1 MSSPP
6 LPPRYLRWCVLG
18 LFSISLAI
26 GLVGHQALSAPA
38 PDWSGNWRTFWR
50 DGQALLTL
58 QQDGTEVQGDYR
70 PGAGRVTATLT
81 AEGKLDGRWFE
92 EDRAGTFTF
101 ALAPDGKTFAGR
113 FGNGEFWNGVRLAP
127 ARARAQPFTASDSPR
142 ETLRTIVTS
151 LNATAAGDVDAALIW
166 EPLLLFAED
175 SASSTRELARRR
187 QLLFRLIDLS
197 TFRIH
202 EAPDTNAE
210 QTSDAQNGDYGS
222 AAFAIGPAGT
232 NWRFDLEFVATS
244 PSRWQLVVPRLRT
257 LERTLASALG
267 AMGFDDYSSY
277 LQQRSAHPRQVIRDF
292 LTGVATWYEGGDQL
306 ALATLDLSDI
316 SPALQTIEGTLAA
329 DFLRQIIDRV
339 GYVVWQEIPDDPAR
353 ATPYVHYSHGLGE
366 IAIVPLVGDG
376 PVQWRFS
383 SASIRAAPAIFQAI
397 QTLPVAAGLGEPRPF
412 SDYFRLRQ
420 MVTDLS
426 PALLT
431 RGWLLEHWQWLAL
444 LLVFSGLTL
453 LAWLIGPLLHAL
465 TGALV
470 RARAR
475 TGTGAAQN
483 GAQTGPDQ
491 GPDQGPETRT
501 DTGADADQEGVVSD
515 DAEASPAP
523 PPAALRLLWPL
534 RLLLVGAGLHASI
547 GDLGL
552 QRDVLQALGVL
563 SALLLILGLAG
574 LAYRITG
581 MVGGHFIRRAEHT
594 ASYVDDIVASLATGL
609 VKLAIIISTI
619 IAVAE
624 TIGLPYEGVI
634 AGLGIGG
641 LALAIA
647 ARETVSNFL
656 GAGILLADRPFK
668 RGDLVQIGGHLAV
681 IESVGLRST
690 RLRTLEDSLLM
701 VPNGKL
707 ADEII
712 DNFGRRRRRRLVL
725 EMRLAYATPRAR
737 LEAFV
742 EAVRAI
748 YLAQP
753 RALPETLHIG
763 LSDFG
768 HSSIDVK
775 LIASFDVVSLRDLT
789 AAKHQLLA
797 DIVSTADRLGVAFA
811 FPTRTL
817 HIAPTSDLPH
827 LLEPEP
833 DGGPTP
839 AQG

>member
-1 MSSPP
+1 M
-6 LPPRYLRWCVLG
+6 LPRCLLWCCLG
-18 LFSISLAI
+18 LLPATSALAT
-26 GLVGHQALSAPA
+26 PA
-38 PDWSGNWRTFWR
+38 ADWSGNWRTFWR

-58 QQDGTEVQGDYR
+58 TQDGTQVRGDYQ
-70 PGAGRVTATLT
+70 PGRGRVTGTL
-81 AEGKLDGRWFE
+81 AAKGRLHGRWFE

-101 ALAPDGKTFAGR
+101 ALAPDGQTFAGR

-127 ARARAQPFTASDSPR
+127 ARAQAQPFTASDSPR
-142 ETLRTIVTS
+142 ETLRTIVTA
-151 LNATAAGDVDAALIW
+151 LNATAAGDVDATLIW

-175 SASSTRELARRR
+175 AASSTRELARRR

-202 EAPDTNAE
+202 EAPE
-210 QTSDAQNGDYGS
+210 SGDDGS

-232 NWRFDLEFVATS
+232 NWTFDLEFVAAA
-244 PSRWQLVVPRLRT
+244 PGRWQLLVPRLRT
-257 LERTLASALG
+257 LERALAGSLG
-267 AMGFDDYSSY
+267 AMGFDDYNSY
-277 LQQRSAHPRQVIRDF
+277 LQQRTAHPRQVMRDF
-292 LTGVATWYEGGDQL
+292 LTGVATWHAGGEQL

-316 SPALQTIEGTLAA
+316 SPALQAIEGTLAA

-339 GYVVWQEIPDDPAR
+339 GYVIWQEIPDDPVR

-366 IAIVPLVGDG
+366 IAIVPLAGDG
-376 PVQWRFS
+376 PVEWRFS
-383 SASIRAAPAIFQAI
+383 RASIRAAPAIFQAI
-397 QTLPVAAGLGEPRPF
+397 QTLPVADGLLEPRPF

-420 MVTDLS
+420 AVADLS
-426 PALLT
+426 PALLA

-444 LLVFSGLTL
+444 LSIFAGLAL
-453 LAWLIGPLLHAL
+453 LAWLSGLLL
-465 TGALV
+465 EWL
-470 RARAR
+470 ARALMR
-475 TGTGAAQN
+475 VRNGVKAAGRDVRVAADAAAEEAATQDAHGDAAADSDAGADVGAA
-483 GAQTGPDQ
+483 P
-491 GPDQGPETRT
+491 TR
-501 DTGADADQEGVVSD
+501 AHR
-515 DAEASPAP
+515 
-523 PPAALRLLWPL
+523 RLLWPL
-534 RLLLVGAGLHASI
+534 RLLLFGAGLHALI

-552 QRDVLQALGVL
+552 PRDVLQALGVL

-574 LAYRITG
+574 LAYRSTG
-581 MVGGHFIRRAEHT
+581 LVGGHFIRRAEQT
-594 ASYVDDIVASLATGL
+594 ASYIDDIVASLATGL

-619 IAVAE
+619 IAAAE
-624 TIGLPYEGVI
+624 TVGLPYEGVI

-668 RGDLVQIGGHLAV
+668 RGDLVQVGGHLAV
-681 IESVGLRST
+681 IETVGLRST

-725 EMRLAYATPRAR
+725 EMRLAYATARAR

-742 EAVRAI
+742 EAVRAT

-763 LSDFG
+763 LSDLG
-768 HSSIDVK
+768 QSSIDIK
-775 LIASFDVVSLRDLT
+775 LIASFDVVSLREFT

-797 DIVSTADRLGVAFA
+797 DIVSTAERLGVAFA

-817 HIAPTSDLPH
+817 HIAPASDLPR
-827 LLEPEP
+827 LPEPEP
-833 DGGPTP
+833 DGDPTP
-839 AQG
+839 APVQG